1 MDKEKL
7 RDAIPNT
14 MAELDLPDSIPVVK
28 GKVRDIF
35 DLGNYLLIV
44 TTDRISAFDIVL
56 STIPYKGEVL
66 NRISLFWFKNT
77 NDIIKNHIAEE
88 VTPRAV
94 LVKKCKVIP
103 IEVVVRGY
111 LTGSAWR
118 DYKAGRDVSGIQLDR
133 GMAFNEKFREPIVTP
148 STKSERGI
156 HDEPVSEQALVER
169 GIVSQK
175 LWEQI
180 KDTALKLFARG
191 TDIAAE
197 NGLILV
203 DTKYEFGLLDNGLN
217 EELVLVDEIHTP
229 DSSRYW
235 YVDTYEKLFKA
246 GEKQNKLDKEYLRQW
261 LMEHGFMGEG
271 KVPDIPDEIK
281 AEVAWRYIKAYE
293 TITGE
298 IFVPL
303 SKDPEEEKRV
313 ITEKISFWRNT
324 YNG

>member
-44 TTDRISAFDIVL
+44 TTDRISAFDRVL

-77 NDIIKNHIAEE
+77 KDIIKNHIKEE

-148 STKSERGI
+148 STKSERGV
-156 HDEPVSEQALVER
+156 HDEPVSEQTLVER
-169 GIVSQK
+169 GIVS
-175 LWEQI
+175 
-180 KDTALKLFARG
+180 
-191 TDIAAE
+191 
-197 NGLILV
+197 
-203 DTKYEFGLLDNGLN
+203 
-217 EELVLVDEIHTP
+217 
-229 DSSRYW
+229 
-235 YVDTYEKLFKA
+235 
-246 GEKQNKLDKEYLRQW
+246 
-261 LMEHGFMGEG
+261 
-271 KVPDIPDEIK
+271 
-281 AEVAWRYIKAYE
+281 
-293 TITGE
+293 
-298 IFVPL
+298 
-303 SKDPEEEKRV
+303 
-313 ITEKISFWRNT
+313 
-324 YNG
+324 

>member
-1 MDKEKL
+1 VEKDIL
-7 RDAIPNT
+7 QDAIPNT
-14 MAELDLPDSIPVVK
+14 MVELDLPNSIPVVR

-35 DLGNYLLIV
+35 DIGNYLLIV
-44 TTDRISAFDIVL
+44 TTDRISAFDRVL

-77 NDIIKNHIAEE
+77 KDIINNHIAEE
-88 VTPRAV
+88 VTPRSV
-94 LVKKCKVIP
+94 LVRKCQVIP

-118 DYKAGRDVSGIQLDR
+118 DYKSGKTVSGIQLGR
-133 GMAFNEKFREPIVTP
+133 EMTFNEKFHEPIVTP

-156 HDEPVSEQALVER
+156 HDEPVSETVILER

-175 LWEQI
+175 LWKQI

-203 DTKYEFGLLDNGLN
+203 DTKYEFGLLDN
-217 EELVLVDEIHTP
+217 ELVLIDEIHTP

-235 YVDTYEKLFKA
+235 YTDTYEKLFKA

-261 LMEHGFMGEG
+261 LMELGFMGDG
-271 KVPDIPDEIK
+271 RIPAIPDEIK

-298 IFVPL
+298 EFIPL
-303 SKDPEEEKRV
+303 SKGAEEEQRV
-313 ITEKISFWRNT
+313 IAEKISYWRDAHNE
-324 YNG
+324 

>member
-1 MDKEKL
+1 MEKDKL
-7 RDAIPNT
+7 RDAISNT
-14 MAELDLPDSIPVVK
+14 MAELNLPDSIPVVR

-35 DLGNYLLIV
+35 DVDSYLLIV
-44 TTDRISAFDIVL
+44 TTDRISAFDRVL

-77 NDIIKNHIAEE
+77 KDIINNHIEEE
-88 VTPRAV
+88 VSPRSV

-118 DYKAGRDVSGIQLDR
+118 DYKAGRTISGIQLER
-133 GMAFNEKFREPIVTP
+133 GMAFNEKFSEPIVTP
-148 STKSERGI
+148 STKSERGV
-156 HDEPVSEQALVER
+156 HDEAVSEKELLER
-169 GIVSQK
+169 GIVSKK
-175 LWEQI
+175 LWKQI

-191 TDIAAE
+191 TDIAAK

-203 DTKYEFGLLDNGLN
+203 DTKYEFGLLDD
-217 EELVLVDEIHTP
+217 ELVLVDEIHTP

-235 YVDTYEKLFKA
+235 YIDTYEK
-246 GEKQNKLDKEYLRQW
+246 QRMLDKEYLRQW
-261 LMEHGFMGEG
+261 LMEQGFMGEG
-271 KVPDIPDEIK
+271 EIPNIPDEIR

-298 IFVPL
+298 EFVPL
-303 SKDPEEEKRV
+303 SKGVEEEQRV
-313 ITEKISFWRNT
+313 IAEKISSWREIH
-324 YNG
+324 NG

>member
-1 MDKEKL
+1 MV
-7 RDAIPNT
+7 
-14 MAELDLPDSIPVVK
+14 ELDLSGSIPVVR

-35 DLGNYLLIV
+35 DIGNYLLIV
-44 TTDRISAFDIVL
+44 TTDRISAFDRVL

-77 NDIIKNHIAEE
+77 KDIINNHIAEE
-88 VTPRAV
+88 VTPRSV
-94 LVKKCKVIP
+94 LVRKCQVIP

-118 DYKAGRDVSGIQLDR
+118 DYKAGKTVSGITLKD
-133 GMAFNEKFREPIVTP
+133 GMAFNEEFGEPLITP

-156 HDEPVSEQALVER
+156 HDEAVSEEAILER

-175 LWEQI
+175 LWKQI
-180 KDTALKLFARG
+180 KDTALRLFARG
-191 TDIAAE
+191 SDIAAE

-203 DTKYEFGLLDNGLN
+203 DTKYEFGLLDN
-217 EELVLVDEIHTP
+217 ELVLIDEIHTP

-235 YVDTYEKLFKA
+235 YADTYEKLFKA

-261 LMEHGFMGEG
+261 LMEQGFMGNG
-271 KVPDIPDEIK
+271 KIPDIPDEIRV
-281 AEVAWRYIKAYE
+281 EVAWRYIKAYE

-298 IFVPL
+298 EFVPL
-303 SKDPEEEKRV
+303 SKGAEEERRIIAKR
-313 ITEKISFWRNT
+313 ISSWRNK